1 VRIALVSIDE
11 SLLPLCQDIVNRLP
25 VAGCAVE
32 LAEPRQ
38 PVEAD
43 LYIWDMDSKPRFARE
58 AWRRPPGND
67 VFLVRRSGLKEFLT
81 QQPQAAASTLLKPVS
96 PATLEVFLTQF
107 VSRLVNTAEEP
118 ASTALDTLPSADQ
131 ELLLDCLLHA
141 NLRLQ
146 EFEDDR
152 TNFWARA
159 AHDLRAPLTAAGGY
173 CGLLLEE
180 QTGPLNSTQRELLE
194 RMQNSLRRLS
204 RMASAMFQ
212 LTAGKMVERKFELKR
227 TDIEKCIRHSVEE
240 VRFFAT
246 EKNLTLDV
254 AVSSPGQPLY
264 LEFSQI
270 EQVLVNLLEN
280 ACKFTPRN
288 GRIEVRGYPAHCW
301 GFADSTFPFPAV
313 PAAGSASK
321 STNGYR
327 VDIRDSGPGIPA
339 DHLPHIFDEYVSY
352 GTPKDRSGGGLGLA
366 ICRMILRAHH
376 GRIWAEADDRGT
388 TFSFIVPFNPSVIQ
402 DQFEPAASH
411 AG

>member
-1 VRIALVSIDE
+1 MKIALVSTDE
-11 SLLPLCQDIVNRLP
+11 TLLPLCQDIATRLP
-25 VAGCAVE
+25 VAGCVVE
-32 LAEPRQ
+32 LAEPEQ

-67 VFLVRRSGLKEFLT
+67 VFLVRRSGLKEFLAR
-81 QQPQAAASTLLKPVS
+81 QPQAAASTLLKPVS

-107 VSRLVNTAEEP
+107 VSRLVNTMEEP
-118 ASTALDTLPSADQ
+118 VSPALDTLPAADQ
-131 ELLLDCLLHA
+131 EFLLDCLLHA

-180 QTGPLNSTQRELLE
+180 QTGPLNPTQRELLE
-194 RMQNSLRRLS
+194 RIQNSLRRLS

-227 TDIEKCIRHSVEE
+227 TNIEECIRRSVEE

-254 AVSSPGQPLY
+254 AVSGPGQPLY
-264 LEFSQI
+264 LEASQI

-301 GFADSTFPFPAV
+301 CFAEPAFPFPTAT
-313 PAAGSASK
+313 AAGPASK
-321 STNGYR
+321 ATNGYR

-352 GTPKDRSGGGLGLA
+352 GSPKDRSGGGLGLA
-366 ICRMILRAHH
+366 ICKMILRAHH
-376 GRIWAEADDRGT
+376 GKIWAETGDRGT
-388 TFSFIVPFNPSVIQ
+388 TFSFVVPFNPSVVQ
-402 DQFEPAASH
+402 DEFEPAATH